1 MKTIIRNATIVNEGR
16 KFIGSVVIE
25 DEMIQQVLEG
35 DDSTQSYDMEI
46 DATGLYLFPGVIDDH
61 VHFRE
66 PGLTH
71 KADIASESRTAAARL
86 ARREISNSSKEQSCQ
101 LLFLFWRNKRQCRNP
116 ATAQQS
122 TSTRCQGLHG

>member
-71 KADIASESRTAAARL
+71 KADIASESRTAAAGGVTSYMEMPNTNPPRL
-86 ARREISNSSKEQSCQ
+86 FFAAI
-101 LLFLFWRNKRQCRNP
+101 
-116 ATAQQS
+116 
-122 TSTRCQGLHG
+122 

>member
-46 DATGLYLFPGVIDDH
+46 DATGLYLFPGIIDDH
-61 VHFRE
+61 VHF
-66 PGLTH
+66 PTH
-71 KADIASESRTAAARL
+71 RL
-86 ARREISNSSKEQSCQ
+86 QR
-101 LLFLFWRNKRQCRNP
+101 
-116 ATAQQS
+116 S
-122 TSTRCQGLHG
+122 TC